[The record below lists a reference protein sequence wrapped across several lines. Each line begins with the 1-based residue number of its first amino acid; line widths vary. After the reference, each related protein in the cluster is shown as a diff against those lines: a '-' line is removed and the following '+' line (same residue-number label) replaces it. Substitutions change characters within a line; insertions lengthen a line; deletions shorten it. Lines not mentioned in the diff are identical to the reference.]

1 MIGLTNYKHQGVNGI
16 EFVLEEIFKAVN
28 GFQEKT
34 ISRKQGVIDNKI
46 LKKPINGSPV
56 KLTVDARL
64 QFILFDKLKKAVE
77 FHQAE
82 SASGIMIDLNSN
94 EIHNHKIFL
103 HLIQT
108 IEKS

>member
-16 EFVLEEIFKAVN
+16 EFALEEILKPVN

-64 QFILFDKLKKAVE
+64 QFVLFDKCENFLPL
-77 FHQAE
+77 HQQAFY
-82 SASGIMIDLNSN
+82 I
-94 EIHNHKIFL
+94 
-103 HLIQT
+103 T
-108 IEKS
+108 R